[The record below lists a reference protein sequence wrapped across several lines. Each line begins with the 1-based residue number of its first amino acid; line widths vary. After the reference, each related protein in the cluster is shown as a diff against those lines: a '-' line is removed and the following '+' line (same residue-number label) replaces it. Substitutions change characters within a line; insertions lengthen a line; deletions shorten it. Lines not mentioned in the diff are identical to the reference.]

1 MSKDVPFT
9 CSCGAVRGVLRDI
22 RPRSG
27 GHLRCYCA
35 DCRQAAVWA
44 GDVTP
49 TPNGIHY
56 YQTTPDRIDFATGL
70 ASLRVFKWKKGR
82 LLRWY
87 APCCGSP
94 MFNTLDSPKWAFA
107 SINTERFSTPDAL
120 GPAVAFAFKP
130 MPNGKS
136 KTKGFVG
143 FIAGFAR
150 RTIWARISG
159 AWRNTPFF
167 DATGETITSIKQ
179 LTAQERAR
187 VRQT

>member
-1 MSKDVPFT
+1 
-9 CSCGAVRGVLRDI
+9 
-22 RPRSG
+22 
-27 GHLRCYCA
+27 
-35 DCRQAAVWA
+35 
-44 GDVTP
+44 
-49 TPNGIHY
+49 
-56 YQTTPDRIDFATGL
+56 
-70 ASLRVFKWKKGR
+70 
-82 LLRWY
+82 
-87 APCCGSP
+87 